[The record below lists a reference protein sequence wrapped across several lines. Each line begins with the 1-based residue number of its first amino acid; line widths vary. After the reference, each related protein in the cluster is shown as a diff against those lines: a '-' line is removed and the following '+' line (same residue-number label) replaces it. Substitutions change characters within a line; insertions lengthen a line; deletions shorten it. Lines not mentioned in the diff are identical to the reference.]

1 MDFVLQVMA
10 SPADA
15 WNKYRK
21 WCRLVILLHE
31 GGEKIVKDIL
41 GQMGVDIT
49 DGVEIYQKL
58 KPHEKTV
65 LKKMPRYLQP
75 TLLPASGVVDATKL
89 DFSAR
94 CHIIEILDTSKQ
106 FPLIGELR
114 NRRNEFFHMSVEK
127 KDMTGQEFNKYW
139 KEISQLLT
147 DFNYD
152 VNMLIGLKTD
162 DQFDHIKG
170 NIQKSFLYFTI
181 FFKWQYREQSI
192 N

>member
-65 LKKMPRYLQP
+65 LKRPPYLQRS
-75 TLLPASGVVDATKL
+75 LLPASGVVDATKL

-181 FFKWQYREQSI
+181 FFK
-192 N
+192 

>member
-170 NIQKSFLYFTI
+170 NVQKSFLYFTI
-181 FFKWQYREQSI
+181 FFK
-192 N
+192 